1 MYERPSAGVTE
12 LPPYVVVCLDSDPTL
27 EADGHRHVTAVQ
39 TRDPDGVETRWRVVE
54 VIAAIRDGERFVVG
68 EDGRGVQTLLEP
80 AICPRCPT
88 ITLMTDPE
96 DATAANCD

>member
-1 MYERPSAGVTE
+1 M
-12 LPPYVVVCLDSDPTL
+12 
-27 EADGHRHVTAVQ
+27 TAVQ

-88 ITLMTDPE
+88 ITLMTDPA
-96 DATAANCD
+96 DATAAICD